1 MSLMSFM
8 GMTLNPMESSMTG
21 DTGTSGSESDAGTI
35 SGTGTTENVDMQSG
49 DTGAGGFDFDAGG
62 FDSF

>member
-1 MSLMSFM
+1 M
-8 GMTLNPMESSMTG
+8 GMTLNPMESSMTR

-35 SGTGTTENVDMQSG
+35 SDTGTTENVDMQSG